1 MPVTAA
7 FAYSEPVRAALH
19 RFKFQSHPEL
29 GRRFGQPM
37 AAAVVTL
44 PGWQDALLV
53 PVPAHPL
60 RVIER
65 GYNQSA
71 LLASSVSRYTGQSY
85 VTRLLH
91 RTQLSAQQSRQNRAG
106 RQQLDTSAFTVRGP
120 VVTRPVILVDDV
132 LTTGSTLLACA
143 SALQTA
149 GVHVAGALT
158 LARV

>member
-65 GYNQSA
+65 G
-71 LLASSVSRYTGQSY
+71 VSRYTGQSY